1 MSKNQMRTDDIKSHF
16 NSLNVRFRSLRL
28 FCSIS
33 HFLEDA
39 LKLSQIIVSNRVQP
53 WKCNRFHALERVE
66 QSFERDE

>member
-1 MSKNQMRTDDIKSHF
+1 MSKNQMRTDDIKFHF

-39 LKLSQIIVSNRVQP
+39 LKLSQIIVSNRFQP
-53 WKCNRFHALERVE
+53 SKCNRFHALERVE